1 MFLVTTLKNQRDAI
15 EYYLKTNNVDD
26 FVYDGLV
33 GFDAFD
39 LFLTMN
45 EDFEL
50 EFVCSYLDQVNNIDT
65 PWPKLPM
72 LI

>member
-15 EYYLKTNNVDD
+15 EYYLKTNNVND
-26 FVYDGLV
+26 FVYDGFV

-45 EDFEL
+45 EEFEL
-50 EFVCSYLDQVNNIDT
+50 EFVCAYLDKINGIET